1 MAITKTRALNSIEV
15 IPAEDSS
22 AADSSNAKHPTVVVF
37 YTHTFDDSTDD
48 DIPIE
53 SNEIRTLQ
61 KYVEDGGAATT
72 YTNEDQL
79 VQDIC
84 GAIWS

>member
-22 AADSSNAKHPTVVVF
+22 AADSSNAKHPTAVVV
-37 YTHTFDDSTDD
+37 YVHTFDDSTDD
-48 DIPIE
+48 DLPIE